1 MNEKR
6 IELAERRAA
15 LVASAAAQRQELAQV
30 LVPWRRPIE
39 LLEQGAAAVRSHKK
53 HPEAMAG
60 LAILL
65 GILRRWR
72 FLRWLPSGWAVW
84 RFARVA
90 LRAKNILDGF

>member
-15 LVASAAAQRQELAQV
+15 LVARAAAQRQDLAQV
-30 LVPWRRPIE
+30 LAPWRRPIE
-39 LLEQGAAAVRSHKK
+39 LLEKGAEAVRSLKK

-60 LAILL
+60 VAILL
-65 GILRRWR
+65 AVLRPWR